1 MLRSSIFLFNS
12 IQNAEKANVFSHH
25 HTEDHSCPLSF
36 CRMAIQVDKFD
47 FESLPQPREETVPYG
62 NQKQLEEQR
71 QHAQGYQINSKLGLC
86 WSIISFCS
94 HCVL

>member
-12 IQNAEKANVFSHH
+12 VHH
-25 HTEDHSCPLSF
+25 HSCPLSP

-71 QHAQGYQINSKLGLC
+71 QHAQGHQINSKLGLR
-86 WSIISFCS
+86 WSIISF
-94 HCVL
+94 